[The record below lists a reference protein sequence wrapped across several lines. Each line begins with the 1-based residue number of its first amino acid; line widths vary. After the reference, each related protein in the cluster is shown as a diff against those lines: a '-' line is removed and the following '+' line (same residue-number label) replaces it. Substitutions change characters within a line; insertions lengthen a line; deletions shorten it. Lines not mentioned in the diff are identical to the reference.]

1 MIDRIHDGLFREDL
15 YYFLNTLEIKVPS
28 LKERPEDIEPL
39 VNHYLNEGKE
49 LSEQKSFSPGA
60 MKKLLAYQRARKC
73 PRAKKYC

>member
-28 LKERPEDIEPL
+28 LKNRPEDIEPL

-49 LSEQKSFSPGA
+49 LSEQKSFSRSDEKA
-60 MKKLLAYQRARKC
+60 FSLSTARKC
-73 PRAKKYC
+73 T